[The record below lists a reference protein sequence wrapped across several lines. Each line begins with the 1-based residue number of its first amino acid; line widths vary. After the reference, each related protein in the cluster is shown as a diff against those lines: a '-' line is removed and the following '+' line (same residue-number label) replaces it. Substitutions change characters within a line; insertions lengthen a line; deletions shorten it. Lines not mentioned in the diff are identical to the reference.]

1 MQNSLFSPS
10 LSLSLSIRRGM
21 YSNVHEETGPDTAK
35 LPSIPVV
42 LECSSWAQSASKG
55 VLVFWQPK
63 RGFRDRQT
71 DMGRRTKER
80 KGDGE

>member
-55 VLVFWQPK
+55 VLVFLAAKARCQ
-63 RGFRDRQT
+63 RQT
-71 DMGRRTKER
+71 DRHGEADER
-80 KGDGE
+80 KEG